1 MVHTLS
7 FRVRCCFG
15 PWSKGSFW
23 YTQKDRG
30 VVLVHK
36 KEHGVIL
43 VLKKGRGVI
52 LVHKK
57 GQRCCFGA
65 GYVRGVVSVHTCML
79 HYPDLN
85 TKLLSIK
92 KYEV

>member
-1 MVHTLS
+1 MVHGQ
-7 FRVRCCFG
+7 RGRFG
-15 PWSKGSFW
+15 THKRTEVSFW
-23 YTQKDRG
+23 YI
-30 VVLVHK
+30 K
-36 KEHGVIL
+36 KSRGVIL